1 MKVIPIYQK
10 SNTVVGNFKILLP
23 HKENIMNCCRIFE
36 RCSRFP
42 KVVGINIEMKKAHT
56 LSKQDDVAAAFELV
70 IEEMNLTA
78 KEIANQWTVAFKNK
92 DSEKGKLLAEIGT
105 NLQNFSKRVGDLLK
119 EWQTGTVLCSE
130 LSERTGTVS
139 EVMPSQGR
147 AAKTGLRVTFPDG
160 NVIESDCAADTFA
173 LALKQLGLERVEALK
188 FTECGLPLVSHEKST
203 EYGQRCVEGK
213 YVCTHSNTNRKKET
227 LERVCHRL
235 GESSK
240 VEITSNSRRFGV
252 SDLY

>member
-1 MKVIPIYQK
+1 M
-10 SNTVVGNFKILLP
+10 LLP
-23 HKENIMNCCRIFE
+23 YNKENIMSCCRIFE
-36 RCSRFP
+36 RRSRFP
-42 KVVGINIEMKKAHT
+42 KTDCIIDMKKAHT
-56 LSKQDDVAAAFELV
+56 LLKKNDVATAFELV

-78 KEIANQWTVAFKNK
+78 KEIASQWTVAFENK
-92 DSEKGKLLAEIGT
+92 DSEKGNLLAEIGT
-105 NLQNFSKRVGDLLK
+105 NLQNFSNRVGDLLN

-130 LSERTGTVS
+130 LSERTVTIS
-139 EVMPSQGR
+139 QMMPSQGR

-173 LALKQLGLERVEALK
+173 LALKKLGLERVEALK
-188 FTECGLPLVSHEKST
+188 FTECGVPLVSHEKST
-203 EYGQRCVEGK
+203 EYGQRWVEGK

-235 GESSK
+235 GVSSK
-240 VEITSNSRRFGV
+240 VEITGNSRRFGV